1 MIWESS
7 DYTHEGSPITIV
19 TGKRAARSFSARGL
33 GLADGTYVPDSAT
46 VGWRA
51 HCSCGWESSELV
63 ERVSDPRCPRRLNQ
77 ILDQFGGPALPETRS
92 GATGN
97 RGLVPRTVAR
107 PSARGLHENLRRH
120 VSLNGES
127 GRMSENPYSVTHAEV
142 SEG

>member
-19 TGKRAARSFSARGL
+19 TGNRAAVSFSVRGL

-63 ERVSDPRCPRRLNQ
+63 ERVSDPQLPRR
-77 ILDQFGGPALPETRS
+77 LDQFGGPALPETEDWCHAQWLGHLRQ
-92 GATGN
+92 
-97 RGLVPRTVAR
+97 V
-107 PSARGLHENLRRH
+107 SAEILIA
-120 VSLNGES
+120 V
-127 GRMSENPYSVTHAEV
+127 
-142 SEG
+142 